1 MNKEENKAI
10 EMAFEAAR
18 AAYILAREAYEA
30 ASKEGAAK

>member
-18 AAYILAREAYEA
+18 AAYEAV
-30 ASKEGAAK
+30 SKEGTEK